1 MIIHVQI
8 INLCRHFRV
17 SLSVGDGA
25 MLEILRRKFLLIFV
39 LTKMKNYANIVPD
52 VMDSLC
58 SNISINQLKMVR
70 INRTVPLCNVT
81 DHQGI
86 HMANCALDDVIELI
100 KKYYHQMN
108 FKSGNG

>member
-1 MIIHVQI
+1 MINHVQI
-8 INLCRHFRV
+8 MNLCRHFRV

-25 MLEILRRKFLLIFV
+25 MLEVLHRELLLMFV

-52 VMDSLC
+52 MMDSLC

-70 INRTVPLCNVT
+70 INRTVPLCNGT

-86 HMANCALDDVIELI
+86 HMANFALDDVKELI
-100 KKYYHQMN
+100 QKY
-108 FKSGNG
+108 